1 MIIHL
6 LIQRRAIMLA
16 KCKGEYR
23 ILQVDKDEVTSLFI
37 SPIKETDVLKKF
49 DAETKCETDEWL
61 FIDVGDHKNKMILPY
76 LDMLNSP
83 VQFNMIDAKSCKEV
97 SLLINRIENSENL
110 IFKKITKSKHIQGK
124 IVLGFL
130 GIELRNEKINSI
142 KIPNGIVID
151 ESIDAYYDGEKNILY
166 FKDFARIHTFFN
178 GIDSFYR
185 EATAEEVS
193 KFRKTTCL
201 DISGYNK
208 NMSKRNLKLI
218 GIINDSENI
227 DLNDEGYIKRM
238 MDHSE
243 SFETITLEIREN
255 KFVINNEDDLNQFL
269 RLALGRFY
277 INPLTSDKM
286 VASTAQVVK

>member
-1 MIIHL
+1 
-6 LIQRRAIMLA
+6 MLA

-23 ILQVDKDEVTSLFI
+23 ILQVDKDEVPSLFN
-37 SPIKETDVLKKF
+37 SPIKDSDEPIKF
-49 DAETKCETDEWL
+49 DAEAKCEPDEWL
-61 FIDVGDHKNKMILPY
+61 FIDVGDQKNKMILPY
-76 LDMLNSP
+76 LERLSST
-83 VQFNMIDAKSCKEV
+83 VQYNIIDDKSSREV
-97 SLLINRIENSENL
+97 SLLVNRIEDSENL

-124 IVLGFL
+124 IVLGFF
-130 GIELRNEKINSI
+130 GCELRNEKINSI

-151 ESIDAYYDGEKNILY
+151 EHIDAYYDGEKNILY
-166 FKDFARIHTFFN
+166 FKDFSRIHTFFN

-193 KFRKTTCL
+193 KFRETTCL
-201 DISGYNK
+201 NLSGYNK
-208 NMSKRNLKLI
+208 NISKRNLKLI

-227 DLNDEGYIKRM
+227 DLNDESYIKQM
-238 MDHSE
+238 VEHSE
-243 SFETITLEIREN
+243 SFETITLEIKEN

-269 RLALGRFY
+269 KLALGRFY

>member
-23 ILQVDKDEVTSLFI
+23 ILQVDKDEVPSLFA
-37 SPIKETDVLKKF
+37 SPIKENDELIKF
-49 DAETKCETDEWL
+49 DAETKCELDEWL
-61 FIDVGDHKNKMILPY
+61 FIEVGDQKNKMIAPY
-76 LDMLNSP
+76 LERLSST
-83 VQFNMIDAKSCKEV
+83 VQYNMIDDKSSREV
-97 SLLINRIENSENL
+97 SLLVNRIENSGNL

-124 IVLGFL
+124 IVLGFFGL
-130 GIELRNEKINSI
+130 ELRDDKINSI
-142 KIPNGIVID
+142 NIPNGIVID
-151 ESIDAYYDGEKNILY
+151 EHIDAYYDEEKNILY
-166 FKDFARIHTFFN
+166 FKDFARIHTLFN

-193 KFRKTTCL
+193 KFKETTCL
-201 DISGYNK
+201 NLSGYNK
-208 NMSKRNLKLI
+208 NISKRNLKLI

-227 DLNDEGYIKRM
+227 DLNDESYIKQM
-238 MDHSE
+238 VEHSE
-243 SFETITLEIREN
+243 SFETITLEIKEN

-269 RLALGRFY
+269 KLALGRFY